1 MSRVIVAGARKRWQT
16 PCSWSTRALSDAEP
30 DRFTARGRPA
40 TLGRQFSRAVTA
52 TNLILLALLAAPREL
67 AAETMELALARA
79 YQGNPQLNAQRAIV
93 RQNDEGV
100 SQALSGYRPTLSAT
114 ASLGE
119 QYTNTTGVIPPIPP
133 ALPNGISYT
142 IKGYTT
148 PRSVGLN
155 GAQTLFNGQQT
166 ANNVRK
172 AESQVSAA
180 RETLRVMEELVLLS
194 AATAYMDVSRDTANL
209 EVQQNNIRVLQR
221 TLKDTRNRFTAG
233 QVTTT
238 DVAQAEAQLAAGEA
252 SLYAA
257 ESTLMTTKANYRRII
272 GVDPANLAP
281 ATPVDRLAPTNLNAA
296 IAVGIAENP
305 AVTAALYGVDV
316 AQLQVKIAEGAL
328 WPTLALQGSIQQQ
341 TYSNILTPNL
351 FLGTVMLNLT
361 VPIYQGGA
369 EYSAIRLNKETEGQ
383 QRLNVNQVR
392 DQTQANVVQSWG
404 QLQAAKAQV
413 EAAIRQNDA
422 AERALEGVR
431 NEAQAGQRTT
441 LDVLNAEQALVN
453 ARVSLIVAQHD
464 RVVASYSLLSAVGR
478 LSAQDLRLPVTIYDP
493 TVHYQQVRDVWFGL
507 RTPEGR

>member
-1 MSRVIVAGARKRWQT
+1 VVAA
-16 PCSWSTRALSDAEP
+16 
-30 DRFTARGRPA
+30 TAM
-40 TLGRQFSRAVTA
+40 TAVV
-52 TNLILLALLAAPREL
+52 LVLAAPNNL
-67 AAETMELALARA
+67 AAETMESALARA

-114 ASLGE
+114 ASVGE
-119 QYTNTTGVIPPIPP
+119 QFTNTTGVIPPIPP
-133 ALPNGISYT
+133 NLPNGVSYT
-142 IKGYTT
+142 VKGYTT
-148 PRSVGLN
+148 PRSVGVS
-155 GAQTLFNGQQT
+155 GGQTLFNGQQT

-180 RETLRVMEELVLLS
+180 RETLRVMEESVLLS
-194 AATAYMDVSRDTANL
+194 AASAYMDVSRDSANL
-209 EVQQNNIRVLQR
+209 EVQQNNVRVLQR
-221 TLKDTRNRFTAG
+221 TLKDTRNRFAAG
-233 QVTTT
+233 QVTPT

-252 SLYAA
+252 SLHGA

-281 ATPVDRLAPTNLNAA
+281 ATPVDRLAPTTLNAA

-305 AVTAALYGVDV
+305 SVTAALYGVDV

-328 WPTLALQGSIQQQ
+328 WPTLALQGSVQQQ
-341 TYSNILTPNL
+341 TFSNILTPNL
-351 FLGTVMLNLT
+351 FLGTVALNLS

-369 EYSAIRLNKETEGQ
+369 EYSAIRLNKEAEGER
-383 QRLNVNQVR
+383 RLNVNQVR
-392 DQTQANVVQSWG
+392 DQIQANVVQSWG
-404 QLQAAKAQV
+404 QLVAARAQV

-464 RVVASYSLLSAVGR
+464 RVVASYSLVSAVGR
-478 LSAQDLRLPVTIYDP
+478 LSAQELHLSVSIYDP
-493 TVHYQQVRDVWFGL
+493 MVHYQQVRDAWFGL
-507 RTPEGR
+507 RTPDGR

>member
-1 MSRVIVAGARKRWQT
+1 VVAA
-16 PCSWSTRALSDAEP
+16 
-30 DRFTARGRPA
+30 TAM
-40 TLGRQFSRAVTA
+40 TAVV
-52 TNLILLALLAAPREL
+52 LVLAAPSEL
-67 AAETMELALARA
+67 AAETLESALARA

-114 ASLGE
+114 ASVAE
-119 QYTNTTGVIPPIPP
+119 QYTNTTGVFPPVPP
-133 ALPNGISYT
+133 ALPSGLSYT
-142 IKGYTT
+142 VKGYTT
-148 PRSVGLN
+148 PRSVGVS
-155 GAQTLFNGQQT
+155 GGQTLFNGQQT
-166 ANNVRK
+166 ANNVRR

-180 RETLRVMEELVLLS
+180 RETLRVMEESVLLS

-209 EVQQNNIRVLQR
+209 EVQQNNVRVLQR
-221 TLKDTRNRFTAG
+221 TLKDTRNRFAAG
-233 QVTTT
+233 QVTPT

-252 SLYAA
+252 SLHGA

-281 ATPVDRLAPTNLNAA
+281 ASPVDRLAPTTLNAA

-305 AVTAALYGVDV
+305 SVTAALYGVDV

-328 WPTLALQGSIQQQ
+328 WPTLALQGSVQQQ
-341 TYSNILTPNL
+341 TFSNILTPNL
-351 FLGTVMLNLT
+351 FLGTVALNLS

-369 EYSAIRLNKETEGQ
+369 EYSAIRLNKEAEGER
-383 QRLNVNQVR
+383 RLNVNQVR
-392 DQTQANVVQSWG
+392 DQIQANIVQSWG
-404 QLQAAKAQV
+404 QLVAAKAQV

-422 AERALEGVR
+422 AGRALEGVR

-464 RVVASYSLLSAVGR
+464 RVASHSLVSAVGR
-478 LSAQDLRLPVTIYDP
+478 LSAQDLHLPVSIYDP
-493 TVHYQQVRDVWFGL
+493 MVHYQQVRDAWFGL
-507 RTPEGR
+507 RTPDGR

>member
-1 MSRVIVAGARKRWQT
+1 MTAVVCVLVA
-16 PCSWSTRALSDAEP
+16 PS
-30 DRFTARGRPA
+30 
-40 TLGRQFSRAVTA
+40 
-52 TNLILLALLAAPREL
+52 EL
-67 AAETMELALARA
+67 AAETMESALARA

-114 ASLGE
+114 ASVGE
-119 QYTNTTGVIPPIPP
+119 QYTNETGVFPP
-133 ALPNGISYT
+133 APPQLPNGIAFT

-148 PRSVGLN
+148 PRSVGVN
-155 GAQTLFNGQQT
+155 GGQTLFNGQQT
-166 ANNVRK
+166 ANKVRK

-180 RETLRVMEELVLLS
+180 RETLRVMEESVLLS

-209 EVQQNNIRVLQR
+209 EVQQNNVRVLQR
-221 TLKDTRNRFTAG
+221 TLKDTRNRFAAG
-233 QVTTT
+233 QVTPT

-252 SLYAA
+252 SLHGA

-281 ATPVDRLAPTNLNAA
+281 ASPVDRLAPTTLNAA

-305 AVTAALYGVDV
+305 SVTAALYGVDV
-316 AQLQVKIAEGAL
+316 ALLQVKIAEGAL
-328 WPTLALQGSIQQQ
+328 WPTLALQGSVQQQ
-341 TYSNILTPNL
+341 TFSNILTPNL
-351 FLGTVMLNLT
+351 FLGTVALNLS

-369 EYSAIRLNKETEGQ
+369 EYSAIRLNKEAEGE
-383 QRLNVNQVR
+383 RRFNVNQVR
-392 DQTQANVVQSWG
+392 DQIQANVVQSWG
-404 QLQAAKAQV
+404 QLVAAKAQV

-464 RVVASYSLLSAVGR
+464 RVVASYSLVSAVGR
-478 LSAQDLRLPVTIYDP
+478 LSAQELHLPVSIYDP
-493 TVHYQQVRDVWFGL
+493 MVHYQQVRDAWFGL
-507 RTPEGR
+507 RTPDGR